1 MSRHTVSDLIL
12 EILAETGVR
21 QIFGIPGDA
30 INGLVDA
37 VRRQTRIEFIQV
49 RHEEAGAFAASA
61 QAKLTGNL
69 AVCVGTAGPGAIHL
83 LNGLYDANRDHAP
96 VLAITGQ
103 VDTTEV
109 GTDYHQEVDLY
120 TLFKDVAAF
129 NQVVMRPEQLPRL
142 IVQACR
148 TALAHRTVAHLSL
161 PVDVAKQPGQG
172 KRRHAPVQM
181 HRPATLP
188 ASEDLDAA
196 AGLLNR
202 SRRVVI
208 LAGIGCRGARE
219 ELTGLA
225 DRLGAPIVRSLRA
238 KDVIPDEHE
247 LSAGGIGALGGRPA
261 VQAMAACDALLL
273 AGTDFP
279 YRDFFPDEAPAVQ
292 IDLDPTRIGKRYPVE
307 VGLAGDA
314 ALTLAALAGKVQQ
327 REDRSFLERT
337 QARMREFRED
347 NRKAERSDH
356 SPIRPQR
363 LAATIGT
370 LARED
375 AVFTCDTGTV
385 TIWAARHL
393 PLRAQQRFT
402 LSSSLASMAFAMP
415 AAIGAQLAWPE
426 RQVIALAGDG
436 GLAMLMG
443 DFVTAVK
450 YHLPINVVVF
460 NNSKLGL
467 IRMEEEAEGIPDFQT
482 DLLNPDFAAF
492 ARACGGA
499 GFAVTEPAELEGTLR
514 QAFDS
519 NAPCIVDVAI
529 NADELPLPPKIHPSQ
544 ALGYGIA
551 RTKELFGG

>member
-61 QAKLTGNL
+61 QAKLTGRL

-161 PVDVAKQPGQG
+161 PVDVAKQPRQG
-172 KRRHAPVQM
+172 DRRHAPVQV
-181 HRPATLP
+181 HRAATLP
-188 ASEDLDAA
+188 AREDLEAA
-196 AGLLNR
+196 AELLNR

-208 LAGIGCRGARE
+208 LAGIGCQGARE
-219 ELTGLA
+219 ELIALA
-225 DRLGAPIVRSLRA
+225 DRLGAPVVRSLRA
-238 KDVIPDEHE
+238 RDVIPDEHE

-273 AGTDFP
+273 VGTDFP
-279 YRDFFPDEAPAVQ
+279 YRDFFPEDAPAVQ
-292 IDLDPTRIGKRYPVE
+292 IDIDPTRIGKRYPVE
-307 VGLAGDA
+307 VGLTGDA
-314 ALTLAALAGKVQQ
+314 GLTLKALTERVRR
-327 REDRSFLERT
+327 REDRDFLEKT
-337 QARMREFRED
+337 QARMRDFRED
-347 NRKAERSDH
+347 NRKAERSDQT
-356 SPIRPQR
+356 PIRPQR
-363 LAATIGT
+363 LAATIGE
-370 LARED
+370 LARDD

-393 PLRAQQRFT
+393 RLRGEQRFT

-415 AAIGAQLAWPE
+415 AAIGAQLAWPD

-499 GFAVTEPAELEGTLR
+499 GFAATDPAELEGTLR
-514 QAFDS
+514 QAFDTD
-519 NAPCIVDVAI
+519 APTIVDVKI